1 MGDAAR
7 QQGRRL
13 NDKKTNNEEGLLA
26 SLCPDRSSPHRLAA
40 EDAALSRR

>member
-7 QQGRRL
+7 QQIGRL
-13 NDKKTNNEEGLLA
+13 SDNAGNEEGLLA
-26 SLCPDRSSPHRLAA
+26 SLYPDRSSPHRLAA